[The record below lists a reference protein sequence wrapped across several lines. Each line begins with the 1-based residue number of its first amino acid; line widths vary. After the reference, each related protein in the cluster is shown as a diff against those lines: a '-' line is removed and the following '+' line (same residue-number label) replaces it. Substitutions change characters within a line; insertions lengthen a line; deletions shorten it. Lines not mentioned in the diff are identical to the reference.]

1 MVPDAAIVLIGPSD
15 MSRLNEGVFESYPL
29 LPYTVDRM
37 RKMCA
42 EQGVAFWDLF
52 SAMGG
57 LNSMPAWVSQ
67 GLAGKDY
74 IHFSPRGASI
84 ASQHFYEALMTAY
97 TDWTSKKMV
106 QP

>member
-1 MVPDAAIVLIGPSD
+1 MVPGAAIVLIGPSD

-29 LPYTVDRM
+29 LPYTVERM

-52 SAMGG
+52 GAMGG
-57 LNSMPAWVSQ
+57 LNSMPAWVAQ

-97 TDWTSKKMV
+97 SDWKQKSV
-106 QP
+106 N